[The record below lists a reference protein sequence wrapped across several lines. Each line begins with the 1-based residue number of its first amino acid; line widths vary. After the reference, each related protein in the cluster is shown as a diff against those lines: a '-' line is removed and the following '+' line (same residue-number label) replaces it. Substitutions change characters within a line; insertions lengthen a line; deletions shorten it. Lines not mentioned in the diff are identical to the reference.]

1 MNPDLRLLYD
11 PFLLKDMDRAIDRI
25 DEAIKKREKIY
36 IYGDY
41 DVDGIT
47 STAVLYRAFKKL
59 GVDVSFY
66 IPDRVNE
73 GYGINREAID
83 HISSLDVD
91 LVITVD
97 CGISAI
103 EEVEYAKEKG
113 LDIIITDHHECKERI
128 PNTIAINPK
137 RHDCQYPFKG
147 LAGCGVAFK
156 LVQAL
161 FKFYDLQGY
170 EEFLDLVAIGTIADI
185 VDITDE
191 NRIIVK
197 YGLEKILNSD
207 KAGINAIKQVAGI
220 KDKISTYNVAFQI
233 APRLNAAGRLSD
245 AKIAV
250 ELFIT
255 NDNEK
260 AMQIAKYLDQEN
272 KKRQQIEQE
281 ILDECIE
288 KIQRE
293 IDLKRDR
300 VIVLSSPNWHV
311 GVIGIVASR
320 IVERFNRPTILFY
333 EEGETL
339 RGSGRSIRGF
349 NLYDNL
355 VECKD
360 LLVKYGGHELA
371 AGLTIE
377 RSKLDDFRKRLNELA
392 QK

>member
-1 MNPDLRLLYD
+1 MKRWDVKEKNFDLIVHENKVINSLLISRGINSKEKADIFLNPDLRLLYD

-47 STAVLYRAFKKL
+47 STAILYRAFNKL

-128 PNTIAINPK
+128 PNTIALNPK

-197 YGLEKILNSD
+197 YGLEKILTSD

-255 NDNEK
+255 SDNEK

-272 KKRQQIEQE
+272 KK
-281 ILDECIE
+281 
-288 KIQRE
+288 
-293 IDLKRDR
+293 
-300 VIVLSSPNWHV
+300 
-311 GVIGIVASR
+311 G
-320 IVERFNRPTILFY
+320 
-333 EEGETL
+333 
-339 RGSGRSIRGF
+339 
-349 NLYDNL
+349 
-355 VECKD
+355 
-360 LLVKYGGHELA
+360 
-371 AGLTIE
+371 
-377 RSKLDDFRKRLNELA
+377 SKLNRRY
-392 QK
+392 